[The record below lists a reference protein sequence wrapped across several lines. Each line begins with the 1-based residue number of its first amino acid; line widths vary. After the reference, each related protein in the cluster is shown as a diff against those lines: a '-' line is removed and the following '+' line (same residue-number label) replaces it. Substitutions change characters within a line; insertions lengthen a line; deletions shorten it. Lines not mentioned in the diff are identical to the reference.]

1 MKLLFALAIGTA
13 AFAGTAHAGNA
24 AIVRAINGYV
34 LPAYMDFHTAAAVTR
49 ADMAALCDAPA
60 AARLA
65 TAQGDFLRLVSA
77 WSAAEFLRFGPVTE
91 ENRLERILFWPDRK
105 GIGLKQVQAALA
117 QQDPTAIDPATLAD
131 KSVAMQGLGALEFV
145 LFGTGYEALGDAGE
159 GYRCAYG
166 RAIAENVEQM
176 AAAILAGW
184 QAPDGIAQAW
194 ANPSADNRL
203 YRTDQESMTEL
214 LDVFVHGIELVRD
227 VRIGGFLGET
237 ADDDK
242 PKQAIFWRSG
252 GTVASIG
259 GDLGGARRLFDA
271 VDFVQLLPA
280 DSAWIVQ
287 STGFEFGNAERALS
301 ALSGPPADL
310 LSDPESREKLA
321 YARLVTSSLSELFG
335 TRLAPA
341 LGLTAGFSSLDGD

>member
-1 MKLLFALAIGTA
+1 MKLLLPLAFGVA
-13 AFAGTAHAGNA
+13 AFAGAAHAENA

-34 LPAYMDFHTAAAVTR
+34 LPAYIDFHTAATTMRVG
-49 ADMAALCDAPA
+49 MGELCDAPA
-60 AARLA
+60 PDRLA
-65 TAQGDFLRLVSA
+65 SAQAEFLTLVTA
-77 WSAAEFLRFGPVTE
+77 WSGAELLRFGPVAV

-105 GIGLKQVQAALA
+105 SIGLKQVQAALA
-117 QQDPTAIDPATLAD
+117 QKDPTATDPVTLAG

-145 LFGTGYEALGDAGE
+145 LFGTGNEALGEAGE

-166 RAIAENVEQM
+166 RAIAENVEQI
-176 AAAILAGW
+176 AAAVLAGW
-184 QAPDGIAQAW
+184 QAPDGIAKAW
-194 ANPSADNRL
+194 ANPAADNAL
-203 YRTDQESMTEL
+203 YRTDQEAMTEL
-214 LDVFVHGIELVRD
+214 LDVFVHGTELVRD

-252 GTVASIG
+252 GTVASIA
-259 GDLGGARRLFDA
+259 GDLGGARKLFET
-271 VDFVQLLPA
+271 VDFAQLLPA
-280 DSAWIVQ
+280 DSAWIAQ
-287 STGFEFGNAERALS
+287 STDFEFGNADRALA

-310 LSDPESREKLA
+310 LSERESREKLA
-321 YARLVTSSLSELFG
+321 YVRLVTSSLSELFG